1 MRYTTALGSVAG
13 VFLIMPLNHLYAQGP
28 PPGGGPA
35 STTQPTTTELLQEIR
50 LLREQ
55 MQQQDQRHEAEVK
68 QLQAQIDEI
77 KHQQAATATAAV
89 PAPGPPATAP
99 AQGAEAELESLLAG
113 AAPPPS
119 SVTDSQP
126 AGVMGTLQRAIQSLN
141 PDISLNGDF
150 LGAYSSREGGK
161 LDDEF
166 LFRELEIGFSG
177 AVDPYTKATMIV
189 TVSQE
194 DHDFKVDLE
203 EAYLTFLQLPYGLQA
218 RAGVFRA
225 DFGKTY
231 PIHLHALPWTDYPF
245 VIKRYFGDEGLF
257 GTGAEVSW
265 LPPIKSDLFFSI
277 EYEVFNND
285 NDTLFAGEESD
296 DFVHLVHAKTFK
308 DLTTS
313 SNIELG
319 ASIATAPNN
328 GGHGGH
334 RSTVEG
340 VDLTYRWKPK
350 GAGLYRSF
358 LWQTEFL
365 AAQADHRGGTE
376 DTWGAYS
383 AAEYQFARQWK
394 LGLRYDATELPFDSS
409 LHERGYSAYLTFL
422 QSEFVFWR
430 LAYIYTDRN
439 FREHGD
445 ESDQQLVLQ
454 LNWTLGAHP
463 AHKF

>member
-1 MRYTTALGSVAG
+1 MRYTAALCSLAG
-13 VFLIMPLNHLYAQGP
+13 VFLMVPLGRLYAQGP
-28 PPGGGPA
+28 PPGGAQAPA
-35 STTQPTTTELLQEIR
+35 TQPTAAELLHEIR

-55 MQQQDQRHEAEVK
+55 MQQQQQKHEAEMK
-68 QLQAQIDEI
+68 QLQSQIDDL
-77 KHQQAATATAAV
+77 KRQQAATATAAV

-99 AQGAEAELESLLAG
+99 AEGAEAELESLLAG
-113 AAPPPS
+113 AAPGPS
-119 SVTDSQP
+119 ATAASQP
-126 AGVMGTLQRAIQSLN
+126 SGIMPTLQAAIQSFN
-141 PDISLNGDF
+141 PEISLNGDF
-150 LGAYSSREGGK
+150 LGAYSSREGGE
-161 LDDEF
+161 LDDQF
-166 LFRELEIGFSG
+166 LFRELEIGFAG

-194 DHDFKVDLE
+194 DHDYKVDLE

-225 DFGKTY
+225 DFGKTN
-231 PIHLHALPWTDYPF
+231 PVHLHALPWTDYPF
-245 VIKRYFGDEGLF
+245 VIKRYFGDEGLS
-257 GTGAEVSW
+257 GTGAEISW
-265 LPPIKSDLFFSI
+265 LPPIQSDLFFSV

-285 NDTLFAGEESD
+285 NDALFAGEESN
-296 DFVHLVHAKTFK
+296 DFVHLVHAKAFK

-334 RSTVEG
+334 RSTIEG

-350 GAGLYRSF
+350 EAGLYRSF

-365 AAQADHRGGTE
+365 AAQVDLRDGTE
-376 DTWGAYS
+376 NTWGAYS

-394 LGLRYDATELPFDSS
+394 FGLRYDATELPFSSS

-439 FREHGD
+439 FQEHGD
-445 ESDQQLVLQ
+445 TSDQQVILQ